1 MAKFLE
7 LDAVDKVVSDHVFD
21 VVEPVR
27 HVTISLPTLQNDLV
41 PTAVERVDYEE
52 HDAEPLNHIPN
63 LVDDPQG
70 QKDEVE
76 LSLKRFTRQKRSAIS
91 NNYVVFIGKGDYDIS
106 HVVVPMTF
114 HNAVSSPQADMWLDS
129 MKDEMGPMAQ
139 NEIYELVELFEG
151 FRLIGC
157 K

>member
-1 MAKFLE
+1 M
-7 LDAVDKVVSDHVFD
+7 
-21 VVEPVR
+21 
-27 HVTISLPTLQNDLV
+27 
-41 PTAVERVDYEE
+41 
-52 HDAEPLNHIPN
+52 
-63 LVDDPQG
+63 
-70 QKDEVE
+70 
-76 LSLKRFTRQKRSAIS
+76 KRFTRQKRSAIS
-91 NNYVVFIGKGDYDIS
+91 NNYVVFLGKGDYDIS

-151 FRLIGC
+151 FKLIGC